1 MKHFKHFLAI
11 ALPVLTLGVP
21 AYAGIMDTPGYVPPP
36 PPPPAAAPAPD
47 DMRTPAVAPGDIDTP
62 TLAEFAI
69 ESILGALAFF

>member
-11 ALPVLTLGVP
+11 ALLVLAIGIP
-21 AYAGIMDTPGYVPPP
+21 AYAGILDTPGYVPPP
-36 PPPPAAAPAPD
+36 PPPTAAPTPD